1 MQIQEPITSGANFRN
16 YEEHKQKEL
25 TVKTAPTTYSSE
37 REGHSTPVLATA
49 GSVTVVAG
57 TGALDALVIQSCN
70 VLLHWLLTV
79 VIAERITTK
88 SHVSLQCEEY
98 R

>member
-1 MQIQEPITSGANFRN
+1 MQIQEPFTSGGNFRN
-16 YEEHKQKEL
+16 YKQHKQKEL
-25 TVKTAPTTYSSE
+25 TAKSALTTYSSE
-37 REGHSTPVLATA
+37 REGHSTPVLVTA
-49 GSVTVVAG
+49 ASVTVVTG

-79 VIAERITTK
+79 VIAERITTE